1 MMPTTR
7 NRTIA
12 FTVAAMLLPLG
23 VLLLLEAGFRLL
35 TPFPA
40 GTMGTYEVNDDF
52 LYFHKP
58 GSKGHEV
65 NARGEFAPVKLRYN
79 ALGFRGDDIPSG
91 RTPGVLRIV
100 VLGDSFVEAR
110 QVREEATAAAL
121 LASLLP
127 PGLKPANAKD
137 ANAKAAKTEDVNTKA
152 AKAEVVNAGCS
163 AYTTTTA
170 YLLLKHRILPLRPD
184 VVFYLFAYNDY
195 YDNFVYGNYSAYPA
209 IFDERPDPKLRPTA
223 YMSAPDKPLT
233 TRIVEHSALLSYFAA
248 LFGPRPDLTVRPYP
262 MMDETAFHKNWALIN
277 KPDLDA
283 DERHVLDFTHEGLR
297 RMDEACRR
305 AGTTFVVLV
314 LPLPMQVAPHEWA
327 GGKAGLGYLPHQT
340 MDATTY
346 QERIVRFCND
356 KGIQVVDLL
365 PAFRRVSTAASPLFY
380 EYEGHMTEA
389 GQAAF
394 ARVMAEYI
402 TATAGR

>member
-1 MMPTTR
+1 MPTTR

-23 VLLLLEAGFRLL
+23 FLLLLEAGFRLL

-40 GTMGTYEVNDDF
+40 GTTGTYEVNDDF

-91 RTPGVLRIV
+91 RTPRVSRLVL
-100 VLGDSFVEAR
+100 LGDSFVEAR

-121 LASLLP
+121 LPSLLP
-127 PGLKPANAKD
+127 PWMKP
-137 ANAKAAKTEDVNTKA
+137 
-152 AKAEVVNAGCS
+152 AEVVNAGCS

-170 YLLLKHRILPLRPD
+170 YLLLKHRVLPLQPD
-184 VVFYLFAYNDY
+184 VIFYLFAYNDY

-233 TRIVEHSALLSYFAA
+233 TRMVEHSALLSYFAA

-262 MMDETAFHKNWALIN
+262 MMDETAFHKNWARIN

-283 DERHVLDFTHEGLR
+283 DERHILDFTHEGLR

-305 AGTTFVVLV
+305 TGATFVVLV

-356 KGIQVVDLL
+356 KGIRVVDLL
-365 PAFRRVSTAASPLFY
+365 PAFRRVSTAAAPLFY

>member
-1 MMPTTR
+1 MPTTR
-7 NRTIA
+7 NRTVA
-12 FTVAAMLLPLG
+12 FTVVAMLLPLG
-23 VLLLLEAGFRLL
+23 LLLLLEAGFRLF
-35 TPFPA
+35 TAFPA
-40 GTMGTYEVNDDF
+40 GTTGTYEVSDDF
-52 LYFHKP
+52 LYFHRP
-58 GSKGHEV
+58 GSTGHEM
-65 NARGEFAPVKLRYN
+65 NARGEFAPVKLRYD
-79 ALGFRGDDIPSG
+79 ALGFRGPGIASG
-91 RTPGVLRIV
+91 RTPGVARIV

-110 QVREEATAAAL
+110 QVREEATATAL
-121 LASLLP
+121 LPSLLSQGMTSAP
-127 PGLKPANAKD
+127 
-137 ANAKAAKTEDVNTKA
+137 V

-170 YLLLKHRILPLRPD
+170 YLLLKHRVLPLRPD
-184 VVFYLFAYNDY
+184 VVFYLFSYNDY

-223 YMSAPDKPLT
+223 YMSAPGKPLS

-248 LFGPRPDLTVRPYP
+248 RFGPRPDLTVRPYP
-262 MMDETAFHKNWALIN
+262 MIAETAFHKNWALIN

-305 AGTTFVVLV
+305 IGATFVVLV

-327 GGKAGLGYLPHQT
+327 GGKAGLGYLPQQT

-356 KGIQVVDLL
+356 RGIRVVDML
-365 PAFRRVSTAASPLFY
+365 PAFRRASTAAAPLFY

-394 ARVMAEYI
+394 ARVMAEYV